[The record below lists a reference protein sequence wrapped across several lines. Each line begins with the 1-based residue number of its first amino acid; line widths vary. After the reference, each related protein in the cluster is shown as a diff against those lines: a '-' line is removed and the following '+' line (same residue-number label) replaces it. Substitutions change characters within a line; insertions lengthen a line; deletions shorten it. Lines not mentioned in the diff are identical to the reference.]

1 MSSSEFLELLFIL
14 NIMRKFLLINALI
27 LVALFANT
35 SEAQTYTNIGDVQT
49 DEKAFYTMTK
59 QMSQFMSRFNYEEDQ
74 YGTKINPESPDY
86 RDRMKRKN
94 VLPLLFD
101 MENPRTNGSLRDFF
115 IADLT
120 EKDANYFE
128 FLGGQWYSE
137 VSATFKMNGEKV
149 DISMIFTIEQENLG
163 SKWVLTNVYFS
174 DFSKLFPKGDITE
187 QQKHF
192 LHPMSHELDFMN
204 IYKIFKT
211 PECIE
216 YYASKSYT
224 PDYLSIFFYEVK
236 CGNLVFEKI
245 NSEKFHVF
253 QIDNWYFEVSWFN
266 REGFN
271 TGWLISNLVFLKDN
285 EKEELL
291 KFYQP
296 NINK

>member
-1 MSSSEFLELLFIL
+1 MRKSFFIL
-14 NIMRKFLLINALI
+14 AFVFLCLTIKTSNAQ
-27 LVALFANT
+27 V
-35 SEAQTYTNIGDVQT
+35 YTNLGDVQT
-49 DEKAFYTMTK
+49 DERAFYTMTK

-74 YGTKINPESPDY
+74 YGKKIHTDSDDY
-86 RDRMKRKN
+86 RNREKRKT

-101 MENPRTNGSLRDFF
+101 NESPRTNGSLRDFF

-120 EKDANYFE
+120 EKDSNYFE
-128 FLGGQWYSE
+128 FLGGKWYSE
-137 VSATFKMNGEKV
+137 VSATFKWKGKSV
-149 DISMIFTIEQENLG
+149 DISMIFAIEQENLG

-174 DFSKLFPKGDITE
+174 EFSKLFPKGDIAE

-204 IYKIFKT
+204 IYKVFKT
-211 PECIE
+211 PECVE
-216 YYASKSYT
+216 YYASESYST
-224 PDYLSIFFYEVK
+224 DYLTLFFYEIK
-236 CGNLVFEKI
+236 NGNLVFEKV
-245 NSEKFHVF
+245 NNEKFHVF

-266 REGFN
+266 RSGYN
-271 TGWLISNLVFLKDN
+271 TGWLISNLIFLKDD

>member
-1 MSSSEFLELLFIL
+1 MNGILRLMTLTLLLLFS
-14 NIMRKFLLINALI
+14 LITKSQ
-27 LVALFANT
+27 V
-35 SEAQTYTNIGDVQT
+35 YTNLGDIQT
-49 DEKAFYTMTK
+49 DERALYTMTK
-59 QMSQFMSRFNYEEDQ
+59 QMSQFISRFNYEEDQ
-74 YGTKINPESPDY
+74 YGKKLSPDNPDY
-86 RDRMKRKN
+86 RDRMKRKT

-101 MENPRTNGSLRDFF
+101 MENQRTNGSLRDFF

-120 EKDANYFE
+120 EKDTNYFE
-128 FLGGQWYSE
+128 FLGGKWYSE
-137 VSATFKMNGEKV
+137 VSATFKWKGKSV
-149 DISMIFTIEQENLG
+149 DVSMIFAIEQENLG

-174 DFSKLFPKGDITE
+174 EFNKLFPKGDMAE
-187 QQKHF
+187 QEKHF

-204 IYKIFKT
+204 IHKVFKT

-216 YYASKSYT
+216 YYASDSYDT
-224 PDYLSIFFYEVK
+224 DYLSIFFYEIK
-236 CGNLVFEKI
+236 QGNLVFEKV

-266 REGFN
+266 REGLN

>member
-1 MSSSEFLELLFIL
+1 MKKFFLTNVLLLSMFFI
-14 NIMRKFLLINALI
+14 K
-27 LVALFANT
+27 T
-35 SEAQTYTNIGDVQT
+35 SEAQSYTNLGDVQT
-49 DEKAFYTMTK
+49 DERAFYTMTK

-74 YGTKINPESPDY
+74 YGTKISPESHDY
-86 RDRMKRKN
+86 RDRMKRKS

-101 MENPRTNGSLRDFF
+101 MDNPRTNGSLRDFF

-128 FLGGQWYSE
+128 FLGGKWYSE

-174 DFSKLFPKGDITE
+174 DFSKLFPKGDMAE

-211 PECIE
+211 PESIE
-216 YYASKSYT
+216 YYASNTYS

-236 CGNLVFEKI
+236 CGNLVFEKV

-266 REGFN
+266 REGLN
-271 TGWLISNLVFLKDN
+271 TGWLISNLVFLKDD

>member
-1 MSSSEFLELLFIL
+1 M
-14 NIMRKFLLINALI
+14 NKFLRICTLLLLGV
-27 LVALFANT
+27 LVKL
-35 SEAQTYTNIGDVQT
+35 SEAQVYTNLGDVQT

-74 YGTKINPESPDY
+74 YGKKIHPDSHDY
-86 RDRMKRKN
+86 RNRMKRKT

-115 IADLT
+115 ISDLT
-120 EKDANYFE
+120 QADSNYFE
-128 FLGGQWYSE
+128 FLGGKWYSE
-137 VSATFKMNGEKV
+137 VSATFKMNGKSV
-149 DISMIFTIEQENLG
+149 DISMIFAIEQENLG
-163 SKWVLTNVYFS
+163 SKWVLTNVFFS
-174 DFSKLFPKGDITE
+174 DFNKLFPKGDIAE

-204 IYKIFKT
+204 IHKVFRT

-216 YYASKSYT
+216 YYASNTYS
-224 PDYLSIFFYEVK
+224 PDHLTLFFYEIK
-236 CGNLVFEKI
+236 KGNLVFEKI

-266 REGFN
+266 RDGLN
-271 TGWLISNLVFLKDN
+271 TGWLISNLIFLKDN

-296 NINK
+296 NINKQQ

>member
-1 MSSSEFLELLFIL
+1 M
-14 NIMRKFLLINALI
+14 NKFLRICTLLLLGV
-27 LVALFANT
+27 LVKL
-35 SEAQTYTNIGDVQT
+35 SEAQVYTNLGDVQT

-74 YGTKINPESPDY
+74 YGKKIHPDSPDY
-86 RDRMKRKN
+86 RNRMKRKT

-115 IADLT
+115 ISDLT
-120 EKDANYFE
+120 QADSNYFE
-128 FLGGQWYSE
+128 FLGGKWYSE
-137 VSATFKMNGEKV
+137 VSATFKMNGKSV
-149 DISMIFTIEQENLG
+149 DISMIFAIEQENLG
-163 SKWVLTNVYFS
+163 SKWVLTNVFFS
-174 DFSKLFPKGDITE
+174 DFNKLFPKGDIAE

-204 IYKIFKT
+204 IHKVFKT

-216 YYASKSYT
+216 YYASNTYS
-224 PDYLSIFFYEVK
+224 PDYLSMFFYEIK
-236 CGNLVFEKI
+236 KGNLVFEKI

-266 REGFN
+266 RDGLN
-271 TGWLISNLVFLKDN
+271 TGWLISNLIFLKDN

-296 NINK
+296 NINKQQ

>member
-1 MSSSEFLELLFIL
+1 M
-14 NIMRKFLLINALI
+14 NKFLRICTLLLLGV
-27 LVALFANT
+27 LVKL
-35 SEAQTYTNIGDVQT
+35 SEAQVYTNLGDVQA

-74 YGTKINPESPDY
+74 YGKKIYPDSPDY
-86 RDRMKRKN
+86 RNRMKRKT
-94 VLPLLFD
+94 VLPLLVD

-115 IADLT
+115 ISDLT
-120 EKDANYFE
+120 QADSNYFE
-128 FLGGQWYSE
+128 FLGGKWYSE
-137 VSATFKMNGEKV
+137 VSATFKMNGQSV
-149 DISMIFTIEQENLG
+149 DISMIFAIEQENLG
-163 SKWVLTNVYFS
+163 SKWVLTNVFFS
-174 DFSKLFPKGDITE
+174 DFSKLFPKGDIAE

-204 IYKIFKT
+204 IHKVFKT

-216 YYASKSYT
+216 YYASNTYS
-224 PDYLSIFFYEVK
+224 PDFLTLFFYEIK
-236 CGNLVFEKI
+236 KGNLVFEKI

-266 REGFN
+266 REGLN
-271 TGWLISNLVFLKDN
+271 TGWLISNLIFLKDN

-296 NINK
+296 NINKQQ

>member
-1 MSSSEFLELLFIL
+1 MNNILRFLTLSLLLSFS
-14 NIMRKFLLINALI
+14 LIAKSQ
-27 LVALFANT
+27 V
-35 SEAQTYTNIGDVQT
+35 YTNLGDIET
-49 DEKAFYTMTK
+49 DERALYTMTK
-59 QMSQFMSRFNYEEDQ
+59 QMSQFISRFNYEEDQ
-74 YGTKINPESPDY
+74 YGKKLSPDNPDY
-86 RDRMKRKN
+86 RDRMKRKT

-101 MENPRTNGSLRDFF
+101 MENQRTNGSLRDFF

-120 EKDANYFE
+120 EKDSNYFE
-128 FLGGQWYSE
+128 FLGGKWYSE
-137 VSATFKMNGEKV
+137 VSATFKWKGKSV

-174 DFSKLFPKGDITE
+174 EFNKLFPKGDIAE

-204 IYKIFKT
+204 IHKVFKT

-216 YYASKSYT
+216 YYASESYST
-224 PDYLSIFFYEVK
+224 DYLSIFFYEIK
-236 CGNLVFEKI
+236 QGNLIFEKI

-296 NINK
+296 NLNNQK

>member
-1 MSSSEFLELLFIL
+1 MNKFWRICALLLFGV
-14 NIMRKFLLINALI
+14 
-27 LVALFANT
+27 LVKL
-35 SEAQTYTNIGDVQT
+35 SEAQVYTNIGDVQT
-49 DEKAFYTMTK
+49 DERAFYTMTK

-74 YGTKINPESPDY
+74 YGKKIHPDSPDY
-86 RDRMKRKN
+86 RNRMKRKA

-115 IADLT
+115 ISDLT
-120 EKDANYFE
+120 LADSNYFE
-128 FLGGQWYSE
+128 FLGGKWYSE
-137 VSATFKMNGEKV
+137 VSATFKMNGKSV
-149 DISMIFTIEQENLG
+149 DISMIFAIEQENLG
-163 SKWVLTNVYFS
+163 SKWVLTNVFFS
-174 DFSKLFPKGDITE
+174 DFNKLFPKGDIAE

-204 IYKIFKT
+204 IHKVFKT

-216 YYASKSYT
+216 YYASNTYS
-224 PDYLSIFFYEVK
+224 PDHLTLFFYEIK
-236 CGNLVFEKI
+236 KGNLVFEKI

-266 REGFN
+266 RDGLN
-271 TGWLISNLVFLKDN
+271 TGWLISNLIFLKDN

-296 NINK
+296 NINKQQ

>member
-1 MSSSEFLELLFIL
+1 MNNFLRICALLLFGV
-14 NIMRKFLLINALI
+14 
-27 LVALFANT
+27 LVKL
-35 SEAQTYTNIGDVQT
+35 SEAQVYTNIGDVQT
-49 DEKAFYTMTK
+49 DERAFYTMTK

-74 YGTKINPESPDY
+74 YGKKIHPDSPDY
-86 RDRMKRKN
+86 RNRMKRKA

-115 IADLT
+115 ISDLT
-120 EKDANYFE
+120 LADSNYFE
-128 FLGGQWYSE
+128 FLGGKWYSE
-137 VSATFKMNGEKV
+137 VSATFKMNGKSV
-149 DISMIFTIEQENLG
+149 DISMIFAIEQENLG
-163 SKWVLTNVYFS
+163 SKWVLTNVFFS
-174 DFSKLFPKGDITE
+174 DFNKLFPKGDIAE

-204 IYKIFKT
+204 IHKVFKT

-216 YYASKSYT
+216 YYASNTYS
-224 PDYLSIFFYEVK
+224 PDHLTLFFYEIK
-236 CGNLVFEKI
+236 KGNLVFEKI

-266 REGFN
+266 RDGLN
-271 TGWLISNLVFLKDN
+271 TGWLISNLIFLKDN

-296 NINK
+296 NINKQQ

>member
-1 MSSSEFLELLFIL
+1 M
-14 NIMRKFLLINALI
+14 NKFLRICTLLLLGV
-27 LVALFANT
+27 LVKL
-35 SEAQTYTNIGDVQT
+35 SEAQVYTNLGDVQA

-74 YGTKINPESPDY
+74 YGKKIYPDSPDY
-86 RDRMKRKN
+86 RNRMKRKT

-115 IADLT
+115 ISDLT
-120 EKDANYFE
+120 QADSNYFE
-128 FLGGQWYSE
+128 FLGGKWYSE
-137 VSATFKMNGEKV
+137 VSATFKMNGQSV
-149 DISMIFTIEQENLG
+149 DISMIFAIEQENLG
-163 SKWVLTNVYFS
+163 SKWVLTNVFFS
-174 DFSKLFPKGDITE
+174 DFSKLFPKGDIAE

-204 IYKIFKT
+204 IHKVFKT

-216 YYASKSYT
+216 YYASNTYS
-224 PDYLSIFFYEVK
+224 PDFLTLFFYEIK
-236 CGNLVFEKI
+236 KGNLVFEKI

-266 REGFN
+266 REGLN
-271 TGWLISNLVFLKDN
+271 TGWLISNLIFLKDN

-296 NINK
+296 NINKQQ

>member
-1 MSSSEFLELLFIL
+1 M
-14 NIMRKFLLINALI
+14 NKFLRICTLLLLGV
-27 LVALFANT
+27 LVKL
-35 SEAQTYTNIGDVQT
+35 SEAQVYTNLGDVQT

-74 YGTKINPESPDY
+74 YGKKIHPDSPDY
-86 RDRMKRKN
+86 RNRMKRKT

-101 MENPRTNGSLRDFF
+101 MENPRTSGSLRDFF
-115 IADLT
+115 ISDLT
-120 EKDANYFE
+120 QADSNYFE
-128 FLGGQWYSE
+128 FLGGKWYSE
-137 VSATFKMNGEKV
+137 VSATFKMNGESV
-149 DISMIFTIEQENLG
+149 DISMIFAIEQENLG
-163 SKWVLTNVYFS
+163 SKWVLTNVFFS
-174 DFSKLFPKGDITE
+174 DFSKLFPKGDIAE

-204 IYKIFKT
+204 IHKVFKT

-216 YYASKSYT
+216 YYASNTYS
-224 PDYLSIFFYEVK
+224 PDFLTLFFYEIK
-236 CGNLVFEKI
+236 KGNLVFEKI

-266 REGFN
+266 RDGLN
-271 TGWLISNLVFLKDN
+271 TGWLISNLIYLKDN

-296 NINK
+296 NINKQQ

>member
-1 MSSSEFLELLFIL
+1 MKKFFLTNVLLLSMFFI
-14 NIMRKFLLINALI
+14 K
-27 LVALFANT
+27 T
-35 SEAQTYTNIGDVQT
+35 SEAQSYTNLGDVQT
-49 DEKAFYTMTK
+49 DERAFYTMTK

-74 YGTKINPESPDY
+74 YGTKISPESPDY
-86 RDRMKRKN
+86 RDRMKRKS

-101 MENPRTNGSLRDFF
+101 MDNPRTNGSLRDFF

-128 FLGGQWYSE
+128 FLGGKWYSE

-174 DFSKLFPKGDITE
+174 DFSKLFPKGDMAE

-211 PECIE
+211 PESIE
-216 YYASKSYT
+216 YYASNTYS

-236 CGNLVFEKI
+236 CGNLVFEKV

-266 REGFN
+266 REGLN
-271 TGWLISNLVFLKDN
+271 TGWLISNLVFLKDD

>member
-1 MSSSEFLELLFIL
+1 MKNILRLLT
-14 NIMRKFLLINALI
+14 LLV
-27 LVALFANT
+27 LVALIKT
-35 SEAQTYTNIGDVQT
+35 TDAQVYNNLGDVET
-49 DEKAFYTMTK
+49 DERALYTMTK
-59 QMSQFMSRFNYEEDQ
+59 QMSQFISRFNYEEDQ
-74 YGTKINPESPDY
+74 YGKKLNPSSPDY
-86 RDRMKRKN
+86 RDRQKRKS

-101 MENPRTNGSLRDFF
+101 MENQRTNGSLRDFF

-120 EKDANYFE
+120 ETNSNYFE
-128 FLGGQWYSE
+128 FLGGKWYSE
-137 VSATFKMNGEKV
+137 VSATFKWKGESV
-149 DISMIFTIEQENLG
+149 DISMIFAIEQENLG
-163 SKWVLTNVYFS
+163 SKWVLTNVYFPE
-174 DFSKLFPKGDITE
+174 FSKLFPKGDIAE

-204 IYKIFKT
+204 IHKVFET

-216 YYASKSYT
+216 YYASESYST
-224 PDYLSIFFYEVK
+224 DYLTLFFYEIK
-236 CGNLVFEKI
+236 NGNLKFEKV

-266 REGFN
+266 RSGYN
-271 TGWLISNLVFLKDN
+271 TGWLISNLIFLRDN